1 MRGIQWRPDMPE
13 GADGP
18 TPKRDDDTKDAD
30 YLRGTLHGW
39 PRVVVRWL
47 ILLIIRPFIKLT
59 INGLE
64 NVPDQRAFLFVA
76 NHLHNADPI
85 LLETAITRPVH
96 FMAKRELFRN
106 RLLGHAARFVGA
118 FPVERG
124 RPDRGAI
131 RRAEA
136 LLASGIAVGM
146 FPEGTRS
153 PTHGLQRGFPG
164 AGMIALRSAVPV
176 LPATITGSESLPFSG
191 GKTTARNR
199 PRSGRFGR
207 HPIVI
212 QFGQPFLLP
221 TEVDGRRVNAAV
233 ATELMMGE
241 VARLLPRSYRGV
253 YELMVDQL
261 EARDTDGNGHSV
273 SPSPSN

>member
-1 MRGIQWRPDMPE
+1 MPE
-13 GADGP
+13 RADGLS
-18 TPKRDDDTKDAD
+18 TKRTEDTKDAG

-47 ILLIIRPFIKLT
+47 ILLIIRPFINLT

-64 NVPDQRAFLFVA
+64 NVPDQRAFLFIA

-85 LLETAITRPVH
+85 LLEAAITRPVH

-106 RLLGHAARFVGA
+106 RLLGRAARFVGA
-118 FPVERG
+118 FPVDRG
-124 RPDRGAI
+124 RPDRAAI

-153 PTHGLQRGFPG
+153 PTHGLQRGFAG
-164 AGMIALRSAVPV
+164 AGMIALRTAIPV
-176 LPATITGSESLPFSG
+176 LPATITGTESLPFSG
-191 GKTTARNR
+191 GKTAARIR
-199 PRSGRFGR
+199 PRSAPFGR
-207 HPIVI
+207 HLIVI
-212 QFGQPFLLP
+212 EFGQPFLLP
-221 TEVDGRRVNAAV
+221 TEVDGRRVNAAA
-233 ATELMMGE
+233 ATELMMLE

-253 YELMVDQL
+253 YEPMVDHQ
-261 EARDTDGNGHSV
+261 EAREQESNGHPAA
-273 SPSPSN
+273 PSTSI

>member
-1 MRGIQWRPDMPE
+1 MSER
-13 GADGP
+13 ADGLS
-18 TPKRDDDTKDAD
+18 TKRTGATKDAD

-39 PRVVVRWL
+39 PRAVVRWL

-153 PTHGLQRGFPG
+153 PTNGLQRGFSG
-164 AGMIALRSAVPV
+164 AGMIALRTAVLV
-176 LPATITGSESLPFSG
+176 LPATITGTEALPFSG
-191 GKTTARNR
+191 AKTAARNR
-199 PRSGRFGR
+199 PRSGRLGR
-207 HPIVI
+207 NPIVI
-212 QFGQPFLLP
+212 QFGQPFMLP

-233 ATELMMGE
+233 ATELMMLE
-241 VARLLPRSYRGV
+241 IARLLPRSYRGM
-253 YELMVDQL
+253 YEPMVDQV
-261 EARDTDGNGHSV
+261 EAREQGRTGHSAA
-273 SPSPSN
+273 PSLSI